1 MVSLNIFTKCPFSGE
16 PKKRLSNFLTSDERS
31 YISEQMLKNIL
42 LESKKIY
49 NIKRFLWVYPN
60 FYNKFFNNIENEY
73 SLSLKNQI
81 GNSLYERMEYC
92 LSIQSRDF
100 SKTLLI
106 GSDIPSLSSE
116 IINDAIRVLDYKD
129 YVLGPSKDGGFY
141 LLGFKGVY
149 KNIILKSQNN
159 KTILFKCI
167 IENIKD
173 SSSTYGMIP
182 MLKDIDTEEDLL
194 VI

>member
-1 MVSLNIFTKCPFSGE
+1 MISLNIFTKCPFSGE

-31 YISEQMLKNIL
+31 YISEQMLKSIL
-42 LESKKIY
+42 VESKKNC

-182 MLKDIDTEEDLL
+182 MLKDIDTEKDLL

>member
-1 MVSLNIFTKCPFSGE
+1 MISLNIFTKCPFSGK

-92 LSIQSRDF
+92 LSTQSRNF

-106 GSDIPSLSSE
+106 GSDIPSLSSD
-116 IINDAIRVLDYKD
+116 IISDAIRVLDYKD

-149 KNIILKSQNN
+149 KNIILKGQNN
-159 KTILFKCI
+159 KTILLNYV

-173 SSSTYGMIP
+173 SSSTYGVVP
-182 MLKDIDTEEDLL
+182 MLKDIDTKEDLL
-194 VI
+194 II

>member
-1 MVSLNIFTKCPFSGE
+1 MISLNIFTKCPFSGE

-42 LESKKIY
+42 LESKKIC

-81 GNSLYERMEYC
+81 GNSLCERMKHC

-100 SKTLLI
+100 SKTLLV
-106 GSDIPSLSSE
+106 GSDIPSLSSD
-116 IINDAIRVLDYKD
+116 IINDAIRILDYKD
-129 YVLGPSKDGGFY
+129 YVLGPSEDGGFY
-141 LLGFKGVY
+141 LLGFKGIY
-149 KNIILKSQNN
+149 KDIILKNQNN
-159 KTILFKCI
+159 KTILYNYI

-173 SSSTYGMIP
+173 SSSTYGLIP
-182 MLKDIDTEEDLL
+182 MLKDIDTKEDLL
-194 VI
+194 IM

>member
-1 MVSLNIFTKCPFSGE
+1 MISLNIFTKCPYSGG
-16 PKKRLSNFLTSDERS
+16 PKKRLSDFLTSDERS
-31 YISEQMLKNIL
+31 YISEQMLNNIL
-42 LESKKIY
+42 LESKKVF

-60 FYNKFFNNIENEY
+60 FYNKFFNNIEKEY

-92 LSIQSRDF
+92 LSTQSRKF
-100 SKTLLI
+100 SKTLLV
-106 GSDIPSLSSE
+106 GSDIPSLSSD
-116 IINDAIRVLDYKD
+116 IINDAIRILDYKD

-149 KNIILKSQNN
+149 KDIIFKSQNN
-159 KTILFKCI
+159 ETILFNYV
-167 IENIKD
+167 IENIKNL
-173 SSSTYGMIP
+173 SSTYGVIP
-182 MLKDIDTEEDLL
+182 VLKDIDIKEDLL

>member
-16 PKKRLSNFLTSDERS
+16 PKKRLSNFLTSYERS

-42 LESKKIY
+42 LESKKIC

-60 FYNKFFNNIENEY
+60 SYNKFFNNIENEY

-92 LSIQSRDF
+92 LSTQSRNF

-106 GSDIPSLSSE
+106 GSDIPSLSSD
-116 IINDAIRVLDYKD
+116 IISEAIRVLDYKD

-149 KNIILKSQNN
+149 KNIILKGQNN
-159 KTILFKCI
+159 KTILFNYV

-173 SSSTYGMIP
+173 SSSTYGVVP
-182 MLKDIDTEEDLL
+182 MLKDIDTKEDLL
-194 VI
+194 II

>member
-31 YISEQMLKNIL
+31 YISEQMLKSIL
-42 LESKKIY
+42 LESKKIC
-49 NIKRFLWVYPN
+49 NIKCFLWVYPN
-60 FYNKFFNNIENEY
+60 FYNKFFNNIEKEY

-81 GNSLYERMEYC
+81 GNSLYERIEYC
-92 LSIQSRDF
+92 LSTQSREF
-100 SKTLLI
+100 NKTLLV

-116 IINDAIRVLDYKD
+116 IINDAIRVLNYKD

-159 KTILFKCI
+159 KTILSKYI

-182 MLKDIDTEEDLL
+182 MLKDIDTKEDLL
-194 VI
+194 II

>member
-1 MVSLNIFTKCPFSGE
+1 MISLNIFTKCPFSGE

-31 YISEQMLKNIL
+31 YISKQMLRSIL
-42 LESKKIY
+42 LESKRIC

-159 KTILFKCI
+159 KTILSKYI

-182 MLKDIDTEEDLL
+182 MLKDIDTEKDLL

>member
-1 MVSLNIFTKCPFSGE
+1 MISLNIFTKCPFSGE